1 VSDVPAPRKRRNLP
15 FVLGLVAILL
25 SVPIAWRLFLSEPD
39 AVGVTPPPSPVAIQA
54 VAAGPKKTE
63 LKLTQVTG
71 QVQIKRAMGEWAD
84 AKDGDTLNPSDG
96 VRTADGSYAVVVGG
110 EYWEVKMDPGTEVE
124 IGELS
129 ESISK
134 LLLESGMARA
144 TVKGSGRHTFEV
156 RAAKGDAVART
167 DGGVFTIASNG
178 NGTVA
183 VGTQEGAVEFVGKGR
198 VVIVRAGQQS
208 IVRPGQA
215 PSEPV
220 SIPSSLLLKVALPG
234 RSVVNKSKLVVVGT
248 TEPGARVEVGG
259 HMVKADEKGR
269 FETTLKLKEGRNA
282 IDVKGHSVG
291 ALDAT
296 STHSIEL
303 DTTVRKTTIDK
314 NLWGTQKK

>member
-1 VSDVPAPRKRRNLP
+1 MSDSGAKRRNLP
-15 FVLGLVAILL
+15 FILGLLAIVL
-25 SVPIAWRLFLSEPD
+25 SVPMAWRLFLYDSGTPVVV
-39 AVGVTPPPSPVAIQA
+39 AAPPPVVA
-54 VAAGPKKTE
+54 VADAGMKKAE

-71 QVQIKRAMGEWAD
+71 KVQIKRPNGEWAD
-84 AKDGDTLNPSDG
+84 AQNGDTLNPADG

-110 EYWEVKMDPGTEVE
+110 EYWEVKMEPGTEVE

-129 ESISK
+129 ESISR

-144 TVKGSGRHTFEV
+144 TVKGGGRHTFEV
-156 RAAKGDAVART
+156 RANKSDAVART
-167 DGGVFTIASNG
+167 DGGVFSIASNG

-183 VGTQEGAVEFVGKGR
+183 VGTQEGAVEFLGKGR

-234 RSVVNKSKLVVVGT
+234 RSVVNRAKLVVVGT
-248 TEPGARVEVGG
+248 TEPGARIEISGK
-259 HMVKADEKGR
+259 MVKADEKGR
-269 FETTLKLKEGRNA
+269 FEATLKLKEGQNA
-282 IDVKGHSVG
+282 IDVRGHSVG
-291 ALDAT
+291 ALEAS
-296 STHSIEL
+296 STHQIEL

>member
-1 VSDVPAPRKRRNLP
+1 MIDSQPSAGRRNLP
-15 FVLGLVAILL
+15 FILGLAVIAL
-25 SVPIAWRLFLSEPD
+25 SIPAAWWLFLAER
-39 AVGVTPPPSPVAIQA
+39 GTPPP
-54 VAAGPKKTE
+54 VAAPVVLAAAADAGTKKPE

-71 QVQIKRAMGEWAD
+71 QVQIKRANGEWAD
-84 AKDGDTLNPSDG
+84 AKNGDTVSSSDG

-110 EYWEVKMDPGTEVE
+110 EYWEVKMEPGTEVE

-129 ESISK
+129 DSISK

-144 TVKGSGRHTFEV
+144 TVKGGGRHTFEV
-156 RAAKGDAVART
+156 RANKSDAVART
-167 DGGVFTIASNG
+167 DGGVFSIASNG

-183 VGTQEGAVEFVGKGR
+183 VGTQEGAVEFLGKGR

-220 SIPSSLLLKVALPG
+220 SIPSSLLLKVALPS
-234 RSVVNKSKLVVVGT
+234 RSVVNRAKLVVVGT
-248 TEPGARVEVGG
+248 AEPGTRIEIAGK
-259 HMVKADEKGR
+259 MVKADEQGR
-269 FETTLKLKEGRNA
+269 FETSLRLKEGKNA
-282 IDVKGHSVG
+282 IEVKEHSVG
-291 ALDAT
+291 ALEAT
-296 STHSIEL
+296 SMHQIEL

>member
-1 VSDVPAPRKRRNLP
+1 MSDARRKNLP

-25 SVPIAWRLFLSEPD
+25 SVPIAYRLFLFEPD
-39 AVGVTPPPSPVAIQA
+39 VVALRPLPPVVAE
-54 VAAGPKKTE
+54 VADAGPKKVE

-71 QVQIKRAMGEWAD
+71 QVQVKRATGEWAD
-84 AKDGDTLNPSDG
+84 AKEGDTLNPSDG

-110 EYWEVKMDPGTEVE
+110 EYWEVKMEPGTEVE

-144 TVKGSGRHTFEV
+144 TVKGAGRHTFEV
-156 RAAKGDAVART
+156 RANKSDAVART

-183 VGTQEGAVEFVGKGR
+183 VGTQEGAVEFLGKGR

-220 SIPSSLLLKVALPG
+220 AIPSSLLLKVALPG
-234 RSVVNKSKLVVVGT
+234 RSVVNKTKLVVVGT
-248 TEPGARVEVGG
+248 TEPGARVEIAGK
-259 HMVKADEKGR
+259 MVTADEKGR
-269 FETTLKLKEGRNA
+269 FETTLKLREGRNA
-282 IDVKGHSVG
+282 IEVKGHSVG
-291 ALDAT
+291 ALDAA
-296 STHSIEL
+296 SVHQIEL

>member
-1 VSDVPAPRKRRNLP
+1 VSDSQPSAKRRNLP
-15 FVLGLVAILL
+15 FVLGLVAIAL
-25 SVPIAWRLFLSEPD
+25 SLPIAWKVFLSDSGPTVAPVVPVALAAVPD
-39 AVGVTPPPSPVAIQA
+39 AGT
-54 VAAGPKKTE
+54 KKVE

-71 QVQIKRAMGEWAD
+71 KVQIKRANGEWAD
-84 AKDGDTLNPSDG
+84 AKNGDAVNSSDG

-110 EYWEVKMDPGTEVE
+110 EYWEVKMEPGTEVE

-129 ESISK
+129 DSISK

-156 RAAKGDAVART
+156 RANKSDAVART
-167 DGGVFTIASNG
+167 DGGVFSIASNG

-183 VGTQEGAVEFVGKGR
+183 VGTQEGAVEFLGKGR

-220 SIPSSLLLKVALPG
+220 SIPSSLLLKVGLPA
-234 RSVVNKSKLVVVGT
+234 RSVVNRSKLVVVGT
-248 TEPGARVEVGG
+248 AEPGARIEIGG
-259 HMVKADEKGR
+259 KMVKADEKGR
-269 FETTLKLKEGRNA
+269 FETTLKLKEGKNA
-282 IDVKGHSVG
+282 IEVSGHSVG
-291 ALDAT
+291 ALEAK
-296 STHSIEL
+296 STHQIEL